1 MGAAGSDVAI
11 KSASIALLN
20 NDLTRIPFLIRL
32 SRGTRKVVVQNL
44 VFGVVFVVTML
55 ALGAFDI
62 VTPTQAAFMHFASSV
77 IVVFNSA
84 RLVRFG
90 EEKETHEQVLAA
102 DATTSG
108 QPATAAG

>member
-32 SRGTRKVVVQNL
+32 SRATRKVVVQNL
-44 VFGVVFVVTML
+44 VFGVLFVATVIS
-55 ALGAFDI
+55 LGALDI
-62 VTPTQAAFMHFASSV
+62 VQPILAAVLHFASSV

-90 EEKETHEQVLAA
+90 EEKTPHEQVITEAPAA
-102 DATTSG
+102 A
-108 QPATAAG
+108 PAPTAA